1 MISKMEFP
9 AVHAVQFVEVEA
21 ALQRVG
27 LGEGDY
33 RDANLLRAVFQQL
46 EGKIRELEAMV
57 EKSPTLPK
65 HYVLEIQDSELKIGD

>member
-1 MISKMEFP
+1 MSFT
-9 AVHAVQFVEVEA
+9 AVQAVQFVEIEA

-46 EGKIRELEAMV
+46 EGKINQLQAALDAREKTE
-57 EKSPTLPK
+57 
-65 HYVLEIQDSELKIGD
+65 